1 MTTKIQI
8 FLLFILS
15 LFFINYSYAK
25 DVEVCDKNGKC
36 YKTKAQ
42 TYANVK
48 FIKYNITNDTFIMQ
62 KGHASMNV
70 KASNIRLNNVKSKDI
85 KEKNKAL
92 KERKNIQALLE
103 EAKKIDLKNCIFTGY
118 HSCEIYLDSEAMENM
133 QDQIVE

>member
-25 DVEVCDKNGKC
+25 DVEVCDKDGKC
-36 YKTKAQ
+36 YTTKAQ

-48 FIKYNITNDTFIMQ
+48 FIKYNITNDTFIMR

-70 KASNIRLNNVKSKDI
+70 KASNIRLNNVKSKNI

-92 KERKNIQALLE
+92 KERRNIQALLK

-118 HSCEIYLDSEAMENM
+118 HSCEIYLDNEALKYM
-133 QDQIVE
+133 QDQIID

>member
-92 KERKNIQALLE
+92 KERKNIQALLK

-118 HSCEIYLDSEAMENM
+118 YSCEIYLDSEAMEYM
-133 QDQIVE
+133 QDQIID